1 MTSPSGKSVVARS
14 FSISSHC
21 DWRRF
26 TVQQF
31 CGDKSA
37 RVASDAKNRC
47 HWFGCIFFRFLTH
60 QRVWSKFRDSHL
72 ICFTPLICGVIC
84 VSVRLKSIEGAS
96 VVTVEGKSQLDPL
109 GSIRV
114 CDEITAERDEVC
126 IAMGDGSL
134 RCIGFEAARSD
145 ERT

>member
-21 DWRRF
+21 DWRHF

-37 RVASDAKNRC
+37 SVASGAKNRC
-47 HWFGCIFFRFLTH
+47 HRFGCIFFVFSLISC
-60 QRVWSKFRDSHL
+60 VWSKSRDSHL
-72 ICFTPLICGVIC
+72 ICFTPFICGVIC
-84 VSVRLKSIEGAS
+84 VSVRLKAIEGAS

-109 GSIRV
+109 G
-114 CDEITAERDEVC
+114 
-126 IAMGDGSL
+126 
-134 RCIGFEAARSD
+134 
-145 ERT
+145 